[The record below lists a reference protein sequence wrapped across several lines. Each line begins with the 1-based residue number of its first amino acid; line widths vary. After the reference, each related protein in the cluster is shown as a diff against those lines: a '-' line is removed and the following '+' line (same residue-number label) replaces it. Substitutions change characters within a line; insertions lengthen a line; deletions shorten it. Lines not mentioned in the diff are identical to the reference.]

1 MVEKLT
7 DYDLI
12 NISFYLNN
20 LDSYSFILV
29 SKRLK
34 TLFYKEGF
42 LKYIS
47 FGYNIINTDIYNFSI
62 TCSRHYKCLKSIYVS
77 NTNNPQIWI
86 QIIWPK
92 IIHFNFCNITELI
105 DPFYISNTEELSIKQ
120 HQIANR
126 NITLKINWFK
136 FPRLKK
142 LKIITF
148 DIDLTGI
155 DNCKSLKHVDIHVF
169 NENKEFNNIK
179 LDSSNTHILQ
189 LLTSNKNKY

>member
-1 MVEKLT
+1 MFEKLT

-12 NISFYLNN
+12 NISSYLNN

-62 TCSRHYKCLKSIYVS
+62 TCSRHYKSLNSIYVS

-105 DPFYISNTEELSIKQ
+105 DPSYTTNTEELSIKQ
-120 HQIANR
+120 HEIANR

-148 DIDLTGI
+148 DIDLSGV
-155 DNCKSLKHVDIHVF
+155 DSCKNLKHIDIHLF
-169 NENKEFNNIK
+169 NENNKFNNIK
-179 LDSSNTHILQ
+179 LNGAIEDILP
-189 LLTSNKNKY
+189 LLSIIKNKY